1 MKSRRY
7 VWGFCGAVLAGLV
20 SLSSVSAGD
29 DAMPK
34 DRAALDAYL
43 RDYVLKNPQV
53 VREAL
58 LKLEK
63 EEEVANTKRVLI
75 GFKDDLYNAGS
86 PEIGPADAKVTIVE
100 FYDYNCPYC
109 RATYQQLKTFLKDN
123 PDAKV
128 VLKDVASLG
137 KESEAV
143 ARIAIAARSQGG
155 DFEALHDTLMTQKG
169 QVTEARALDIA
180 AKLAFDVERLK
191 KDAKSSTTGD
201 ALTRTQD
208 LANRL
213 NVTATPLYIIGH
225 VGIAGAP
232 DDLIEQIKKQAEE
245 IKKSGCEVC

>member
-1 MKSRRY
+1 
-7 VWGFCGAVLAGLV
+7 
-20 SLSSVSAGD
+20 
-29 DAMPK
+29 MPK
-34 DRAALDAYL
+34 DRAGFDAYL
-43 RDYVLKNPQV
+43 RDYILNNPQV

-63 EEEVANTKRVLI
+63 EEEVANTKRILT

-109 RATYQQLKTFLKDN
+109 RATYQQLKAFIKEN
-123 PDAKV
+123 PDTKV

-143 ARIAIAARSQGG
+143 ARIVIAAKAQGG
-155 DFEALHDTLMTQKG
+155 NFDALHDTLMTQKG

-180 AKLAFDVERLK
+180 AKLGFDVERLK

-201 ALTRTQD
+201 TLSRTQD

-232 DDLIEQIKKQAEE
+232 DDLVEQIEKQAEE
-245 IKKSGCEVC
+245 IRRAGCDVC